1 MAEGSQRDAHGE
13 PMVTST
19 AAFLD
24 AVRLPPDAHLT
35 ESIRVFLRA
44 AVEGEGAADPEAL
57 AALALGPLLIA
68 LGRLEIDLADARTRI
83 ADLEQVLGGRDGRRR

>member
-1 MAEGSQRDAHGE
+1 MPEEPQWDADGE
-13 PMVTST
+13 PVATST
-19 AAFLD
+19 AALLD
-24 AVRLPPDAHLT
+24 GLRLPADAHLT

-44 AVEGEGAADPEAL
+44 AVEGEGGDDPEAL

-83 ADLEQVLGGRDGRRR
+83 ADLEQVLGGRDGRAR